1 MNVYILLAVSVGM
14 NILLAWYCTRILNKF
29 MFISENISDLYL
41 TVKAFSV
48 FCKNMY
54 SMDSYHGEPMVLEL
68 IMRIGEVNAEAERF
82 RDVFQYTLDDVLEE
96 ELDAAA
102 QEE

>member
-1 MNVYILLAVSVGM
+1 
-14 NILLAWYCTRILNKF
+14 
-29 MFISENISDLYL
+29 
-41 TVKAFSV
+41 
-48 FCKNMY
+48 
-54 SMDSYHGEPMVLEL
+54 MDSYHGEPMVQEL